1 MKRLL
6 RILFG
11 LPLSPFPMLLGTYVW
26 MWSNDNEGWMESVGS
41 MTWYLASGQWNKLP
55 D

>member
-11 LPLSPFPMLLGTYVW
+11 LTLCPIPMLLGTYIW
-26 MWSNDNEGWMESVGS
+26 MWSDGKSWQESVGVF
-41 MTWYLASGQWNKLP
+41 TWYLASGQWNKLP
-55 D
+55 E